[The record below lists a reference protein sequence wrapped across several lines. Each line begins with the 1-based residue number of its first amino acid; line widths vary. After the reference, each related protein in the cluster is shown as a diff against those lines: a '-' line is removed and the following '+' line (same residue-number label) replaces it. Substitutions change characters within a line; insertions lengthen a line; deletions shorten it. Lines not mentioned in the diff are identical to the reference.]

1 MMHFIDAVPD
11 GQLLAELKD
20 SGVLTPDAIDRIHGE
35 MGRPETGT
43 LSEFLLSGAGC
54 IPEKPWLYWLIR
66 RHGCHRFGR
75 VALRGDAAAIRA
87 EESAGD
93 GNLPFRVCADGGLLV
108 AVLRPDL
115 RDALEK
121 RRLAPRLLWAAA
133 TLKESTDLRAAW
145 SARKAGPSQ
154 SEQVVKP
161 WEYSA

>member
-1 MMHFIDAVPD
+1 MMHFQAPRADAE
-11 GQLLAELKD
+11 LLAELREV
-20 SGVLTPDAIDRIHGE
+20 GLLTPENIERIDLR
-35 MGRPETGT
+35 MGRPESGR
-43 LSEFLLSGAGC
+43 LDDFLLAGAED
-54 IPEKPWLYWLIR
+54 IPAADWIAWLIR
-66 RHGCHRFGR
+66 RHGCHRFGPVR
-75 VALRGDAAAIRA
+75 WNESCRRAPELDPGD
-87 EESAGD
+87 SP
-93 GNLPFRVCADGGLLV
+93 NLPYGICRDGGLLV

>member
-11 GQLLAELKD
+11 GLLLAELKD

-75 VALRGDAAAIRA
+75 VALRGDAAGIRA
-87 EESAGD
+87 EDGAGD

-115 RDALEK
+115 RAATA
-121 RRLAPRLLWAAA
+121 RRLAPLRLDWAAA
-133 TLKESTDLRAAW
+133 TLAELKALGEAWRRVRAEVRQCRES
-145 SARKAGPSQ
+145 
-154 SEQVVKP
+154 
-161 WEYSA
+161 